1 MKREEGWCA
10 EIEGSDTKEGMKEL
24 GGLEKGRK
32 GRGTK
37 KWREGRK
44 GYKEKGER
52 GTRCRGMILKGK
64 GMQGKEGTDTGKGS
78 REERK

>member
-64 GMQGKEGTDTGKGS
+64 GIGRKE
-78 REERK
+78 